1 MLPHVLRGISDLA
14 EQDGKFLR
22 DMERGCFVPREEPAC
37 EIVSRLVPRV
47 PSHNR

>member
-14 EQDGKFLR
+14 EHDGRFLR

-37 EIVSRLVPRV
+37 EIVSRLVPHV
-47 PSHNR
+47 PAHNR